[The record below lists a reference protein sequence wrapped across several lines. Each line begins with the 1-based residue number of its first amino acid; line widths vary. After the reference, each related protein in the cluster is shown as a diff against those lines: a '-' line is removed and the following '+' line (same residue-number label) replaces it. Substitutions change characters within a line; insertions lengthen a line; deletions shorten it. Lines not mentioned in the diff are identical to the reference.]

1 MNSARKEATIQQQI
15 ERRRFKMSWKST
27 VRKQDKFTEMNIK
40 EFDLQ
45 PDAFSPRRQASIGQ
59 MRTAHFDVLELLNDL
74 EDYTDGDLQQNEK
87 LLKDTTTKEIESLIA
102 GLNKVAVL
110 LGSLSIPFSGRY

>member
-1 MNSARKEATIQQQI
+1 
-15 ERRRFKMSWKST
+15 MSWEDVVK
-27 VRKQDKFTEMNIK
+27 RKGTIHSKENPKNPREITAEDLEDRKFTEANIR

-87 LLKDTTTKEIESLIA
+87 LLKDTTTKEIESLIV

-110 LGSLSIPFSGRY
+110 LGDVL